1 MSKKTKKTNPKRVK
15 IESITPS
22 EIPNVNTAAVASETA
37 APKPKKISAIDA
49 AARVLDESK
58 EPLNAKEIIE
68 RMTTAGLWTSPAGKT
83 PHATIYAAMLR
94 SIAKLGDASQF
105 RKAERGKFTIAS

>member
-1 MSKKTKKTNPKRVK
+1 MSKKTKKATKRVK
-15 IESITPS
+15 IQSITPS

-49 AARVLDESK
+49 AARVLAESK

-68 RMTTAGLWTSPAGKT
+68 HMTAGGLWTSPAGKT
-83 PHATIYAAMLR
+83 PHATVYAGMLR
-94 SIAKLGDASQF
+94 SIAKRGEASPF